1 MQRVVSCFSSP
12 FVCVPWFSGHC
23 FWDTVYVRTVQ
34 LGTSHLSVC
43 AMTNNFVSHVSQ
55 SASKSVN
62 PPFLLPSFL
71 PFLLEGEFS
80 FLYFPPSLL
89 LFNILIT
96 MNFWNL
102 DHLAMLTS
110 IRLGVRT
117 PPGPLPRLPGLFVGG
132 RLGGDAQQE
141 GHETNKMFFLETWH
155 PQSTSVVFSP
165 FIW

>member
-1 MQRVVSCFSSP
+1 MIGLYGAVLFIPPSTMGCLFYRLLWCAIQFVLSIPTILCLCHELIEHATGRIVLLFSFRMRSLV
-12 FVCVPWFSGHC
+12 FRTLFLRYRIC
-23 FWDTVYVRTVQ
+23 TVQ

-96 MNFWNL
+96 MNF
-102 DHLAMLTS
+102 
-110 IRLGVRT
+110 
-117 PPGPLPRLPGLFVGG
+117 
-132 RLGGDAQQE
+132 
-141 GHETNKMFFLETWH
+141 
-155 PQSTSVVFSP
+155 
-165 FIW
+165 